1 MSSLPGG
8 IRPLARQI
16 HSRDERMGT
25 IMKNTTIT
33 CVECGAKDLGFD
45 EIAEMISD
53 TIGKAVCLDCADQQL
68 LECE

>member
-1 MSSLPGG
+1 
-8 IRPLARQI
+8 
-16 HSRDERMGT
+16 MGT